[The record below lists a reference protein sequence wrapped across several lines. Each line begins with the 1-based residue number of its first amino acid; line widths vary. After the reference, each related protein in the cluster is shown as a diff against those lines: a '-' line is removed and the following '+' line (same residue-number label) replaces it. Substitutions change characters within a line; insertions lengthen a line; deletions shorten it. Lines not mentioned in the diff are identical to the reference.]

1 MLAQKL
7 SAFMARRQMH
17 YGWVVVG
24 VTFVTLLMTA
34 GAMSLPGALLEPLH
48 QEFGWSIADI
58 SQALAVRLVLFGL
71 VAPFSA
77 AIMERFGMARVILVA
92 VSLIGTALL
101 LARGMTAFWQLF
113 VLWGL
118 VVGIGTGLTALV
130 LGAMVS
136 GRWFTKRRGLVVGF
150 LTASSAT
157 GQLSFLP
164 LATWLVAHY
173 GWRAAVLPTVGGLVL
188 VALLVILFMADR
200 PADVGL
206 PPYGETQVLPTP
218 APTANAFMRA
228 INVLGEA
235 ARVPVFWVLA
245 ATFFICGLST
255 NGLIQQHFIPF
266 CGDYGL
272 AAVQAS
278 FVLAIMGGFD
288 FVGTI
293 LSGWLS
299 DRIDSRWLLAWY
311 YGLRGL
317 ALLYLPFAH
326 FSLAG
331 LSVFAVFYGLD
342 WVATVPPTVKLA
354 AAHFGREKA
363 GVVFGWIF
371 AAHQL
376 GAAAAA
382 WGAGLSR
389 TELSTYVP
397 AFIGAGAM
405 CLLATA
411 LCLTMR
417 GTPKPV
423 LAGTA
428 AAAA

>member
-1 MLAQKL
+1 MFAQRLA
-7 SAFMARRQMH
+7 AFMKARNLH
-17 YGWVVVG
+17 YGWVVVA

-34 GAMSLPGALLEPLH
+34 GAMSLPGALLDPLH

-77 AIMERFGMARVILVA
+77 AIMERFGMRNVILVA
-92 VSLIGTALL
+92 VSLIGSALL
-101 LARGMTAFWQLF
+101 LARFMTTYWQLF

-136 GRWFTKRRGLVVGF
+136 GRWFTQRRGLVVGF

-164 LATWLVAHY
+164 LATWLVAHH
-173 GWRAAVLPTVGGLVL
+173 GWRAAVLPSVGGMVL
-188 VALLVILFMADR
+188 VALLVTLFMADR

-206 PPYGETQVLPTP
+206 PPYGEKQILPTP
-218 APTANAFMRA
+218 APTNNAFARA
-228 INVLGEA
+228 FIVLGEA

-266 CGDYGL
+266 CGDFGL
-272 AAVQAS
+272 EAVQAS

-288 FVGTI
+288 FIGTI
-293 LSGWLS
+293 FSGWLS

-317 ALLYLPFAH
+317 SLLYLPYAH
-326 FSLAG
+326 FSIAG

-354 AAHFGREKA
+354 TAHFGREKA

-371 AAHQL
+371 TAHQL
-376 GAAAAA
+376 GAATAA
-382 WGAGLSR
+382 WGAGLTR
-389 TELSTYVP
+389 TELSSYVP
-397 AFIGAGAM
+397 AFLVAGAL

-411 LCLTMR
+411 LCLMMR
-417 GTPKPV
+417 AQPKAV
-423 LAGTA
+423 MVGAGVA
-428 AAAA
+428 A

>member
-1 MLAQKL
+1 MFAQKL

-101 LARGMTAFWQLF
+101 LARGITAFWQLF

-118 VVGIGTGLTALV
+118 VVGLGTGLTALV

-150 LTASSAT
+150 LTASSAI

-164 LATWLVAHY
+164 LATWLVAHH

-206 PPYGETQVLPTP
+206 PPYGETQVLLAP
-218 APTANAFMRA
+218 APAANAFMRA

-235 ARVPVFWVLA
+235 AKVPVFWVLA

-326 FSLAG
+326 FSVAG
-331 LSVFAVFYGLD
+331 LGMFAVFYGLD

-376 GAAAAA
+376 GAATAA

-397 AFIGAGAM
+397 AFIAAGAL

-411 LCLTMR
+411 LCLTMSAS
-417 GTPKPV
+417 PKPLTSGAV
-423 LAGTA
+423 AATA
-428 AAAA
+428 

>member
-1 MLAQKL
+1 MFAQRV
-7 SAFMARRQMH
+7 SALMARRNLH
-17 YGWVVVG
+17 YGWLVVS

-34 GAMSLPGALLEPLH
+34 GAMSLPGALLDPLH

-77 AIMERFGMARVILVA
+77 AIMERFGMRNVILLA
-92 VSLIGTALL
+92 VSLIGSALL
-101 LARGMTAFWQLF
+101 LARFMTAYWQLF

-118 VVGIGTGLTALV
+118 VVGLGTGLTALV

-164 LATWLVAHY
+164 LATWLVATH
-173 GWRAAVLPTVGGLVL
+173 GWRAAVLPSVAGLVL
-188 VALLVILFMADR
+188 VAVLVTLFMADR

-206 PPYGETQVLPTP
+206 PPYGETQVLPPP
-218 APTANAFMRA
+218 APTSNAFARA
-228 INVLGEA
+228 FNVLAEVA
-235 ARVPVFWVLA
+235 SVPVFWVLA

-266 CGDYGL
+266 CGDFGL
-272 AAVQAS
+272 QAVQAS
-278 FVLAIMGGFD
+278 FVLAIMGGCD
-288 FVGTI
+288 FIGTI

-317 ALLYLPFAH
+317 SLLYLPYAH
-326 FSLAG
+326 FSIAG

-354 AAHFGREKA
+354 TAHFGREKA

-376 GAAAAA
+376 GAATAA
-382 WGAGLSR
+382 WGAGLTR

-397 AFIGAGAM
+397 AFMAAGGL

-411 LCLTMR
+411 LCLMMR
-417 GTPKPV
+417 GSPKAK
-423 LAGTA
+423 LAVA
-428 AAAA
+428 PA